1 MDPTDPMQPQDEEY
15 DFKVLKELTTKSDI
29 AEFNKKAQ
37 EGNNSFV
44 IYFAHWCP
52 HCKALT
58 PELTK
63 LDKFLSENK
72 DKLKG
77 AVARV
82 SDEHVGELE
91 VFNRPDG
98 FPTIVVLDGKGEKKK
113 DFTGSRT
120 MKGFLEFLKSNG
132 IYEGEMSGGKKKT
145 KKSTKSVKKTNKK
158 HNKTKK
164 TKKHNKTK
172 RTRKH

>member
-1 MDPTDPMQPQDEEY
+1 MQQQEEDY
-15 DFKVLKELTTKSDI
+15 DFKVLKELTTKADI

-52 HCKALT
+52 HCIALT
-58 PELTK
+58 PELIK

-82 SDEHVGELE
+82 SDEHVGELT
-91 VFNRPDG
+91 VFNQPNG
-98 FPTIVVLDGKGEKKK
+98 FPTIVALDGKGEKKK

-132 IYEGEMSGGKKKT
+132 IYEGQTGGRKT
-145 KKSTKSVKKTNKK
+145 TKSVKKTNKK
-158 HNKTKK
+158 HNRAKK
-164 TKKHNKTK
+164 TKKHAKTK

>member
-1 MDPTDPMQPQDEEY
+1 MDPTDPMQQQEEEY
-15 DFKVLKELTTKSDI
+15 DFKVLKELTTKADI

-52 HCKALT
+52 HCQALT
-58 PELTK
+58 PELIK

-91 VFNRPDG
+91 VFNQPNG
-98 FPTIVVLDGKGEKKK
+98 FPTIVVLNGNGEKKK

-132 IYEGEMSGGKKKT
+132 IYEGQTGGKKTSKKQAIKKQKKT
-145 KKSTKSVKKTNKK
+145 KKSSKKSTKKA
-158 HNKTKK
+158 TKK
-164 TKKHNKTK
+164 T
-172 RTRKH
+172 RRLY

>member
-1 MDPTDPMQPQDEEY
+1 MYIIKMDPTDPMQQQEEEY
-15 DFKVLKELTTKSDI
+15 DFKVLKELTTKADI

-52 HCKALT
+52 HCQALT
-58 PELTK
+58 PELIK

-91 VFNRPDG
+91 VFNQPNG

-132 IYEGEMSGGKKKT
+132 IYEGQTGGKKTSKKQKKT
-145 KKSTKSVKKTNKK
+145 KKSFKKA
-158 HNKTKK
+158 TKK
-164 TKKHNKTK
+164 T
-172 RTRKH
+172 RRLY